1 MNKSL
6 VLLNLT
12 AFFAMT
18 IAQTNPP
25 LQPNM
30 NSMFMNIYNVSD
42 NILTRLEAQ
51 TAHQQKY
58 LLSVTLGFTL
68 IECILLITSL
78 ILHVVSIT
86 VLKASR
92 IIAH

>member
-1 MNKSL
+1 MNKL
-6 VLLNLT
+6 ITLLNMTMLL
-12 AFFAMT
+12 AMT
-18 IAQTNPP
+18 FAQNNPSP
-25 LQPNM
+25 QIL
-30 NSMFMNIYNVSD
+30 NSNLFTNIYNVSD
-42 NILTRLEAQ
+42 NILTRLETQ

-68 IECILLITSL
+68 LECLLLITNL

-86 VLKASR
+86 ILKASR

>member
-1 MNKSL
+1 MNKL
-6 VLLNLT
+6 IILLN
-12 AFFAMT
+12 MT
-18 IAQTNPP
+18 ILLATTLAQTNPP
-25 LQPNM
+25 SQIPSSNL
-30 NSMFMNIYNVSD
+30 FMNIYNVSE

-68 IECILLITSL
+68 LECLLLITSL

>member
-1 MNKSL
+1 MTI
-6 VLLNLT
+6 LL
-12 AFFAMT
+12 AMT
-18 IAQTNPP
+18 FAQHNPP
-25 LQPNM
+25 SQTR
-30 NSMFMNIYNVSD
+30 NSNLFMNIYNVSD

-68 IECILLITSL
+68 LECLLLIASL

>member
-1 MNKSL
+1 MQNIIIL
-6 VLLNLT
+6 FNLITLLAVTL
-12 AFFAMT
+12 
-18 IAQTNPP
+18 AQNSPP
-25 LQPNM
+25 LQNPSSNL
-30 NSMFMNIYNVSD
+30 FMNIYNVSD
-42 NILTRLEAQ
+42 TILTRLETQ

-68 IECILLITSL
+68 LECLLLITSL

>member
-1 MNKSL
+1 MTI
-6 VLLNLT
+6 LL
-12 AFFAMT
+12 AMT
-18 IAQTNPP
+18 FAQNNPP
-25 LQPNM
+25 SQNPNS
-30 NSMFMNIYNVSD
+30 NIFMNIYNVSD
-42 NILTRLEAQ
+42 NILTRLEVQ
-51 TAHQQKY
+51 TTHQQKY

-68 IECILLITSL
+68 LECLLLITSL

>member
-1 MNKSL
+1 MYKL
-6 VLLNLT
+6 ITLLN
-12 AFFAMT
+12 MT
-18 IAQTNPP
+18 ILLATTFAQNNPSI
-25 LQPNM
+25 QIPNS
-30 NSMFMNIYNVSD
+30 NLFTNIYNVTD

-51 TAHQQKY
+51 TAHQQQY

-68 IECILLITSL
+68 LECLLLITSL

-86 VLKASR
+86 VLKSSR

>member
-1 MNKSL
+1 MNKL
-6 VLLNLT
+6 ITLLN
-12 AFFAMT
+12 MT
-18 IAQTNPP
+18 ILLATTFAQNNPST
-25 LQPNM
+25 QIPNS
-30 NSMFMNIYNVSD
+30 NLFMNIYNVSD

-68 IECILLITSL
+68 LECLLLITSL

-86 VLKASR
+86 VLKANR

>member
-1 MNKSL
+1 MNKL
-6 VLLNLT
+6 LMILNLT
-12 AFFAMT
+12 TLFAIS

-25 LQPNM
+25 LQPHS
-30 NSMFMNIYNVSD
+30 NSLFMNIYNVFD
-42 NILTRLEAQ
+42 NILTRLETQ

-58 LLSVTLGFTL
+58 LLSVSLGFTL
-68 IECILLITSL
+68 LECLLLITSL

>member
-1 MNKSL
+1 MTT
-6 VLLNLT
+6 LLSATL
-12 AFFAMT
+12 
-18 IAQTNPP
+18 AQTNSP
-25 LQPNM
+25 LQNL
-30 NSMFMNIYNVSD
+30 NSNLFMNIYNVSD

-68 IECILLITSL
+68 LECLLLITSL

>member
-1 MNKSL
+1 MNNL
-6 VLLNLT
+6 IILLNMTILL
-12 AFFAMT
+12 AMT
-18 IAQTNPP
+18 FAQNNPSP
-25 LQPNM
+25 QIPN
-30 NSMFMNIYNVSD
+30 SQLFMNIYNVSD

-68 IECILLITSL
+68 LECLLLITSL

>member
-1 MNKSL
+1 MNKL
-6 VLLNLT
+6 ITLLN
-12 AFFAMT
+12 MT
-18 IAQTNPP
+18 ILLATTFAQNIPSTQISDNN
-25 LQPNM
+25 L
-30 NSMFMNIYNVSD
+30 FMNIYNISD
-42 NILTRLEAQ
+42 NILTRLETH

-68 IECILLITSL
+68 LECLLLITSL

>member
-1 MNKSL
+1 
-6 VLLNLT
+6 
-12 AFFAMT
+12 MT
-18 IAQTNPP
+18 TLFVATLAQTNPP
-25 LQPNM
+25 LQNPNS
-30 NSMFMNIYNVSD
+30 NLFMNIYNVSD

-68 IECILLITSL
+68 LECLLLITSL

>member
-1 MNKSL
+1 MNKL
-6 VLLNLT
+6 LMILNLT
-12 AFFAMT
+12 TLFAMS
-18 IAQTNPP
+18 IAQTNLT
-25 LQPNM
+25 LQPHS
-30 NSMFMNIYNVSD
+30 NSLFMNIYNVSN

-68 IECILLITSL
+68 LECLLLITSL

-86 VLKASR
+86 VSKASR

>member
-1 MNKSL
+1 MNKL
-6 VLLNLT
+6 IILLNMTILL
-12 AFFAMT
+12 AMT
-18 IAQTNPP
+18 FAQSNTPS
-25 LQPNM
+25 QIPNS
-30 NSMFMNIYNVSD
+30 NLFMNIYNVSD

-68 IECILLITSL
+68 LECLLLITSL

-86 VLKASR
+86 V
-92 IIAH
+92 

>member
-1 MNKSL
+1 
-6 VLLNLT
+6 
-12 AFFAMT
+12 MT
-18 IAQTNPP
+18 FAQTNLP
-25 LQPNM
+25 LQNPSSNL
-30 NSMFMNIYNVSD
+30 FMNIYNVSD

-68 IECILLITSL
+68 LECLLLITSL

>member
-6 VLLNLT
+6 IILHVILL
-12 AFFAMT
+12 FAMSLAHT
-18 IAQTNPP
+18 TSTST
-25 LQPNM
+25 LHV
-30 NSMFMNIYNVSD
+30 NSFFHDIYNVSD
-42 NILTRLEAQ
+42 IILTRLEAQ
-51 TAHQQKY
+51 NANPQKY

-68 IECILLITSL
+68 LECLLLITSL

>member
-1 MNKSL
+1 M
-6 VLLNLT
+6 LNLT
-12 AFFAMT
+12 TLFAT
-18 IAQTNPP
+18 SIAQTNPP
-25 LQPNM
+25 LQPHSNRL
-30 NSMFMNIYNVSD
+30 FMNIYNVTD

-51 TAHQQKY
+51 TTHQQKY

-68 IECILLITSL
+68 VECLLLITSL

>member
-1 MNKSL
+1 MHKIII
-6 VLLNLT
+6 LLNLT
-12 AFFAMT
+12 TLLAAT
-18 IAQTNPP
+18 LAQTNPP
-25 LQPNM
+25 LQNP
-30 NSMFMNIYNVSD
+30 SSSLFMNIYNVSD

-68 IECILLITSL
+68 SECLLLITSL
-78 ILHVVSIT
+78 ILHVASIT

>member
-1 MNKSL
+1 MNKL
-6 VLLNLT
+6 ITLLN
-12 AFFAMT
+12 MT
-18 IAQTNPP
+18 ILLATTFAQNNPSI
-25 LQPNM
+25 QIPNS
-30 NSMFMNIYNVSD
+30 NLFTNIYNVSD

-68 IECILLITSL
+68 LECLLLITSL

>member
-1 MNKSL
+1 MHKIII
-6 VLLNLT
+6 LLNI
-12 AFFAMT
+12 T
-18 IAQTNPP
+18 ILFSAALAQTNPP
-25 LQPNM
+25 LPKPNS
-30 NSMFMNIYNVSD
+30 NFFMNIYNISD

-68 IECILLITSL
+68 IECLLLITSL

>member
-1 MNKSL
+1 MNKL
-6 VLLNLT
+6 LMILNLT
-12 AFFAMT
+12 TLFAMS

-25 LQPNM
+25 LQPHS
-30 NSMFMNIYNVSD
+30 NSLFMNIYNVSD

-68 IECILLITSL
+68 LECLLLITSL

-86 VLKASR
+86 VLKTSR

>member
-1 MNKSL
+1 MNKL
-6 VLLNLT
+6 ITLLN
-12 AFFAMT
+12 MT
-18 IAQTNPP
+18 ILLATTFAQNNPSI
-25 LQPNM
+25 QIPNS
-30 NSMFMNIYNVSD
+30 NLFMNIYNVSD

-68 IECILLITSL
+68 LECLLLITSL

-86 VLKASR
+86 VLKGSR

>member
-1 MNKSL
+1 MNKL
-6 VLLNLT
+6 LIILNLT
-12 AFFAMT
+12 TLFAMS
-18 IAQTNPP
+18 IAQTNPTF
-25 LQPNM
+25 QPHS
-30 NSMFMNIYNVSD
+30 NSLFMNIYNVSD

-58 LLSVTLGFTL
+58 LLRVTLGFTL
-68 IECILLITSL
+68 LECLLLITSL

>member
-1 MNKSL
+1 MHKL
-6 VLLNLT
+6 IILLN
-12 AFFAMT
+12 MT
-18 IAQTNPP
+18 TLLSATLAQTNSP
-25 LQPNM
+25 LQNL
-30 NSMFMNIYNVSD
+30 NSNLFMNIYNVSD

-68 IECILLITSL
+68 LECLLLITSL